1 MEKKVEST
9 VLYQDLYMFISL
21 LCNVPSMHIT
31 CCALVEGAEMA
42 NMSRELGLWRG
53 FEFAAS

>member
-1 MEKKVEST
+1 
-9 VLYQDLYMFISL
+9 MFISL
-21 LCNVPSMHIT
+21 LCDVPSIHST

-42 NMSRELGLWRG
+42 NTSRELGLWRG